1 MSTTPHLPVFLY
13 DSMDKENA
21 QNPQH
26 KQQSPKISQKIDFRS
41 ILAGIFG
48 GIVLVIFLSILH
60 VVAWNMYLDYEYKKI
75 GGVLLAVIYVFI
87 TIMLLGGAFLCMYG
101 MWIKIQR
108 HKLINIMEYQL
119 TLDQLQSTSHAF
131 IPQVLNVAQT
141 RAAHSMFAGVQN
153 LTYSP
158 SKHIEQH
165 EQSEQSEHMNALQE
179 DSEELESYPST
190 MHEMDKAGLIN
201 RSGNSILIGFTEKEY
216 NA

>member
-1 MSTTPHLPVFLY
+1 MSNTPNLPVFLY

-21 QNPQH
+21 QH

-48 GIVLVIFLSILH
+48 SIVLVIFLSILH
-60 VVAWNMYLDYEYKKI
+60 VVAWNMYLDYEYKVI
-75 GGVLLAVIYVFI
+75 GGILLVVIYVFI
-87 TIMLLGGAFLCMYG
+87 TLFLLGTAFLYIYG
-101 MWIKIQR
+101 MWVKIQR
-108 HKLINIMEYQL
+108 DKLINIMEYQL

-131 IPQVLNVAQT
+131 IPQVLNVTNT

-158 SKHIEQH
+158 SKHIEQS
-165 EQSEQSEHMNALQE
+165 EQSEQSEQMNALQE

-190 MHEMDKAGLIN
+190 MQEMEKAGLIN